1 MKQSRRMSLIES
13 VSNILVGF
21 GIAMV
26 CNLTV
31 LPLFGFNVTML
42 DSLGIGGI
50 MTVVSIIRS
59 YCMRRV
65 YEALRIRGVN

>member
-1 MKQSRRMSLIES
+1 MKQSRRMSLVES

-21 GIAMV
+21 GISMA

-31 LPLFGFNVTML
+31 LPLFGLDVTMG
-42 DSLGIGGI
+42 DALGIGGI
-50 MTVVSIIRS
+50 MTVVSIVRS

-65 YEALRIRGVN
+65 YEAIRIRGVN